1 MAGARGSSLSSD
13 AAQRIESASRQFPST
28 STFNSFP
35 RYRKVSVGLWPILCS
50 LTAIVVFLLSGCGS
64 KKISKAEIRAVTS
77 EVLAAAQKIPGRKS
91 EVTIRPELQR
101 SKTGEGGRLV
111 VDDIYVS
118 LSDASQAGA
127 FKEALDK
134 IAQRHKLSIAETGSA
149 GGVRFE
155 CSFNGVR
162 THTIHVVTP
171 LTARTRTRVKQ
182 GRENARLAIII
193 DDLGY
198 DRTAADALLSLGFPI
213 TVSVLPHLP
222 LSAEVAEEAYRRG
235 DEVMLHLPMQSESET
250 AKTEEVELRVGMNA
264 QQVDLALEGMLETV
278 PHAVGV
284 NNHQGSRATADPKLM
299 SELMPDL
306 RRRGLFFVDSRTLAS
321 TVAYDTAERLGVRAA
336 SRKVFLDDSARPE
349 VILKQLELAAR
360 DAERDGSAIAIGH
373 PKPDT
378 IAALAQGLPRLE
390 SQGIHLVFVSE
401 LVQ

>member
-1 MAGARGSSLSSD
+1 MARRRGSSLAHH
-13 AAQRIESASRQFPST
+13 AAQQVTSSARLPSLT
-28 STFNSFP
+28 PTTGSFP
-35 RYRKVSVGLWPILCS
+35 RYRKNSVGWWPILRS
-50 LTAIVVFLLSGCGS
+50 LTAIVVVLLSGCGT

-77 EVLAAAQKIPGRKS
+77 EMVAAAQKIPGRKS
-91 EVTIRPELQR
+91 EVSIRPELQP
-101 SKTGEGGRLV
+101 SKTGGGGRSV
-111 VDDIYVS
+111 VDHIYVS

-127 FKEALDK
+127 FKETLDK
-134 IAQRHKLSIAETGSA
+134 IARRHQLSLAENSSG

-162 THTIHVVTP
+162 THTIHLVTP
-171 LTARTRTRVKQ
+171 LTTRTRAGAKQ
-182 GRENARLAIII
+182 GRENARMAVII

-198 DRTAADALLSLGFPI
+198 DRAAADALLSLGFPI

-222 LSAEVAEEAYRRG
+222 LSGEVAEEAYRRG
-235 DEVMLHLPMQSESET
+235 DEVMLHLPMQSESES

-264 QQVDLALEGMLETV
+264 RQVDSALQGMLETV

-284 NNHQGSRATADPKLM
+284 NNHQGSRATADPALM
-299 SELMPDL
+299 AALMPGL

-321 TVAYDTAERLGVRAA
+321 TVAYDTAERWGVRAA
-336 SRKVFLDDSARPE
+336 SRKVFLDDSTRPE
-349 VILKQLELAAR
+349 AILKQLELAAR

-373 PKPDT
+373 PRPDT

>member
-1 MAGARGSSLSSD
+1 VARRRGSSLAHH
-13 AAQRIESASRQFPST
+13 AAQQVTSSARLPSLTPTT
-28 STFNSFP
+28 SSFP
-35 RYRKVSVGLWPILCS
+35 RYRKNSVGWWPILCS
-50 LTAIVVFLLSGCGS
+50 LTAIVVFLLSGCGT

-77 EVLAAAQKIPGRKS
+77 EMVAAAQKIPGRKS
-91 EVTIRPELQR
+91 EVSIRPELQP
-101 SKTGEGGRLV
+101 SKTGGGGRSV
-111 VDDIYVS
+111 VDHIYVS

-127 FKEALDK
+127 FKETLDK
-134 IAQRHKLSIAETGSA
+134 IAWRHKLSLAENSSG

-162 THTIHVVTP
+162 THTIHLVTP
-171 LTARTRTRVKQ
+171 LTTRTRARAKQ
-182 GRENARLAIII
+182 GRENARMAVII

-198 DRTAADALLSLGFPI
+198 DRAAADALLSLGFPI
-213 TVSVLPHLP
+213 TVSVLPYLP
-222 LSAEVAEEAYRRG
+222 LSGEVAEEAYRRG
-235 DEVMLHLPMQSESET
+235 DEVMLHLPMQSESES

-264 QQVDLALEGMLETV
+264 RQVDSALQGMLETV

-284 NNHQGSRATADPKLM
+284 NNHQGSRATADPALM
-299 SELMPDL
+299 AALMPGL

-321 TVAYDTAERLGVRAA
+321 TVAYDTAERWGVRAA
-336 SRKVFLDDSARPE
+336 SRKVFLDDSTRPE
-349 VILKQLELAAR
+349 AILKQLELAAR

-373 PKPDT
+373 PRPDT

>member
-1 MAGARGSSLSSD
+1 VAGARGNSLARD
-13 AAQRIESASRQFPST
+13 VAQRNESSGRPFS
-28 STFNSFP
+28 STFTSNSFP
-35 RYRKVSVGLWPILCS
+35 RYRKSRVDLWSILFS
-50 LTAIVVFLLSGCGS
+50 LPAIALLFLSGCGS
-64 KKISKAEIRAVTS
+64 KKISKGEIRAVTS
-77 EVLAAAQKIPGRKS
+77 EIVAAAQKIPGRKS
-91 EVTIRPELQR
+91 EVTIRPELQPSR
-101 SKTGEGGRLV
+101 IGEGGRSV
-111 VDDIYVS
+111 VDNIYVS
-118 LSDASQAGA
+118 LSDASQTSGFAD
-127 FKEALDK
+127 ALEK
-134 IAQRHKLSIAETGSA
+134 IARRHKISLVETTSPGV
-149 GGVRFE
+149 VRFDYA
-155 CSFNGVR
+155 FDGVR
-162 THTIHVVTP
+162 THAIHVVTP
-171 LTARTRTRVKQ
+171 LTARARTRVRQ

-198 DRTAADALLSLGFPI
+198 DRAAADALLSLGFPI

-264 QQVDLALEGMLETV
+264 QQVDSALEGMLETV

-336 SRKVFLDDSARPE
+336 SRKVFLDDSSSPE

-373 PKPDT
+373 PRPDT

-390 SQGIHLVFVSE
+390 SRGIRLVFVSE

>member
-1 MAGARGSSLSSD
+1 VARRRGSSLAHH
-13 AAQRIESASRQFPST
+13 AAQQVTSSARLPSLTPTT
-28 STFNSFP
+28 SSFP
-35 RYRKVSVGLWPILCS
+35 RYRKNSVGWWPILCS
-50 LTAIVVFLLSGCGS
+50 LTAIVVFLLSGCGT

-77 EVLAAAQKIPGRKS
+77 EMVAAAQKIPGRKS
-91 EVTIRPELQR
+91 EVSIRPELQP
-101 SKTGEGGRLV
+101 SKTGGGGRSV
-111 VDDIYVS
+111 VDHIYVS

-127 FKEALDK
+127 FKETLDK
-134 IAQRHKLSIAETGSA
+134 IARRHKLSLAENSSG

-162 THTIHVVTP
+162 THTIHLVTP
-171 LTARTRTRVKQ
+171 LTTRTRARAKQ
-182 GRENARLAIII
+182 GRENARMAVII

-198 DRTAADALLSLGFPI
+198 DRAAADALLSLGFPI

-222 LSAEVAEEAYRRG
+222 LSGEVAEEAYRRG
-235 DEVMLHLPMQSESET
+235 DEVMLHLPMQSESES
-250 AKTEEVELRVGMNA
+250 AKTEAVELRVGMSA
-264 QQVDLALEGMLETV
+264 RQVDSALQGMLETV

-284 NNHQGSRATADPKLM
+284 NNHQGSRATADPALM
-299 SELMPDL
+299 AALMPGL

-321 TVAYDTAERLGVRAA
+321 TVAYDTAERWGVRAA
-336 SRKVFLDDSARPE
+336 SRKVFLDDSTRPE
-349 VILKQLELAAR
+349 AILKQLELAAR

-373 PKPDT
+373 PRPDT